1 MLAAPKPFTWILLRL
16 RFDLPLRETFS
27 SHWCTGHCHVNLAWA
42 SMGLRVVQRGR
53 SCCALG
59 ASLVAPDFKSA
70 RPDRAMDMGYK
81 LMSTWVGV
89 AVDDGMSGE
98 EAAATA
104 AHPARLTLLAISLP
118 PEGV

>member
-1 MLAAPKPFTWILLRL
+1 
-16 RFDLPLRETFS
+16 
-27 SHWCTGHCHVNLAWA
+27 
-42 SMGLRVVQRGR
+42 
-53 SCCALG
+53 
-59 ASLVAPDFKSA
+59 
-70 RPDRAMDMGYK
+70 MDMGYK